1 MEVQVFS
8 AAPKLKQVSGSE
20 AGGNQVF
27 EFAQKTI
34 PLKDVTLAAAAVAG
48 LAR

>member
-8 AAPKLKQVSGSE
+8 AAPKPKQVSGSE
-20 AGGNQVF
+20 AGGNRS
-27 EFAQKTI
+27 EERREGNECS
-34 PLKDVTLAAAAVAG
+34 KDVTLAAAAVAG

>member
-1 MEVQVFS
+1 
-8 AAPKLKQVSGSE
+8 
-20 AGGNQVF
+20 VF

-34 PLKDVTLAAAAVAG
+34 SLKDVTLAAAAVAG